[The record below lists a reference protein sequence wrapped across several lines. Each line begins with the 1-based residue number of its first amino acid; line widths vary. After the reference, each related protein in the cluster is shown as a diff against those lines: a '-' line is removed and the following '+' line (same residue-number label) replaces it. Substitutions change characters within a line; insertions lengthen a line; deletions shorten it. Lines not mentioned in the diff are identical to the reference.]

1 MTAPD
6 ISRFPYG
13 GITLEEF
20 LESIFDLWIR
30 SLAQKIWFSKDVILL
45 KAN

>member
-13 GITLEEF
+13 GITQEVF

-30 SLAQKIWFSKDVILL
+30 SWAQEIMAPEDATLL
-45 KAN
+45 KAR